1 MDASTLE
8 SLLEG
13 ALTANGLAANSSSV
27 VGFLNVTSTALAE
40 VPYSISSPFF
50 IDVLGLGLSGGN
62 FSLTSV
68 NSTVLAKLIT
78 DLAPVLNE
86 IPASTGASIIEY
98 GVAAVLTLNLTISNS
113 TTSGLSSYLSSTV
126 LPAVLTL
133 QANVTGLLIEDGAA
147 ILAAIP
153 QDLQVPYIQKALLYV
168 GSKLSSFNASS
179 IDLNSLISLA
189 SPYLS
194 EVSIPD
200 NVTVPLINNTV
211 QAVVELPSNSS
222 STLFTELISFYD
234 TVPKNESQPLARG
247 LYNAFFPSDGSA
259 TTMTNFLLGAFTKVL
274 LFANGSPSSR
284 TGIQKVNEIGHDL
297 FGSKLPSQMV
307 TYAMN
312 QQTNLFGDYPHHVDV
327 APSAIFAAVFML
339 FGFAHLGVF
348 AMNYS
353 RGHKFWLSLAFFFY
367 CIFRFIGWVLRITWS
382 HDLSKVT
389 MGVADEVFLIISS
402 VVLITLNLVLAQRIF
417 TWRHPVGGSSKFFW
431 SFMLGMYGLVLG
443 VIAMTIVAQSVP
455 YLYFLSEAN
464 SRRYLK
470 TLEASSIL
478 LCLYAVTAIA
488 LVALA
493 YFFKP
498 TEKDKSFYTY
508 QAWWIEKFS
517 PLYYVEKGA
526 AKRAEESFLQRSQ
539 EERNAVRVITAST
552 QHHQNVTGVSTDR
565 GALNH
570 TWSILL
576 IFTTS
581 ILIFVGAV
589 IRCVT
594 VFEDKTR
601 AAQGSVCD
609 PVVMYICYGLFEVII
624 NILYLVGRVDLRFY
638 RPDRLPKSI
647 RTAPIAEPTLDP
659 SVGSHSDEEKDVG
672 TVEPQ
677 VEDNVDQEPKEA
689 VVAEEENVREA
700 R

>member
-1 MDASTLE
+1 MDASTIETLLE
-8 SLLEG
+8 S
-13 ALTANGLAANSSSV
+13 ALTANGLAANSSTV
-27 VGFLNVTSTALAE
+27 LGFLNVTSTALAD
-40 VPYSISSPFF
+40 VPYTISSPLFVD
-50 IDVLGLGLSGGN
+50 ILGLGLTGGN
-62 FSLTSV
+62 FSLSSV

-86 IPASTGASIIEY
+86 IPASTGASIVEY
-98 GVAAVLTLNLTISNS
+98 GVAAASTLNLTLSNS
-113 TTSGLSSYLSSTV
+113 TTTALSSYLSTTV
-126 LPAVLTL
+126 LSAVLTV
-133 QANVTGLLIEDGAA
+133 QKNVTGSLIEDGAA
-147 ILAAIP
+147 VLAAIP
-153 QDLQVPYIQKALLYV
+153 QSLQIPYIQKVLLYV
-168 GSKLSSFNASS
+168 GSKLGSVNASS
-179 IDLNSLISLA
+179 IDLSTIKTLA
-189 SPYLS
+189 SPYIA
-194 EVSIPD
+194 EISIPD

-211 QAVVELPSNSS
+211 EAVVELPSNSS
-222 STLFTELISFYD
+222 STFFTELVNFYN
-234 TVPKNESQPLARG
+234 TVPKNESQTLSRD
-247 LYNAFFPSDGSA
+247 LYNSFFPSDGSA

-274 LFANGSPSSR
+274 LFANGNPSSR
-284 TGIQKVNEIGHDL
+284 TGIEKVNEIGHDL
-297 FGSKLPSQMV
+297 FGANLPSQMV

-312 QQTNLFGDYPHHVDV
+312 QQTNLFGDYPAHVDV

-348 AMNYS
+348 ALNYS

-382 HDLSKVT
+382 QDLTKVT

-402 VVLITLNLVLAQRIF
+402 VILITLNLVLAQRIF

-464 SRRYLK
+464 TRRYLR

-478 LCLYAVTAIA
+478 LCLYALTAIA
-488 LVALA
+488 LVGLA

-526 AKRAEESFLQRSQ
+526 SKKAEHSFLERSQ

-601 AAQGSVCD
+601 STQGSVCD

-638 RPDRLPKSI
+638 RPDRLPKNI
-647 RTAPIAEPTLDP
+647 RNAPIAEAAVDP
-659 SVGSHSDEEKDVG
+659 SLGSRSDEEKDVG

-677 VEDNVDQEPKEA
+677 VEDNVDEEPKEA
-689 VVAEEENVREA
+689 VVAEEENVAEA